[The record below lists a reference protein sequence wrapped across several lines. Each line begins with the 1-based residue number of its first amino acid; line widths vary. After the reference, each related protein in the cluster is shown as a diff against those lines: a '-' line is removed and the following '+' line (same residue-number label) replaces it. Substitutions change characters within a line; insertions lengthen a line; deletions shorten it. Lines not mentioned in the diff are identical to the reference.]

1 MRPVHASD
9 ILGPVRGGEARLS
22 PGVLVSLGL
31 VTASPTS
38 VNFHVVLDADFFFSL
53 CMILQDGLSA
63 SRNIITTLVDSGI
76 SEKLQV
82 TIFI

>member
-1 MRPVHASD
+1 MSD
-9 ILGPVRGGEARLS
+9 ILGPVRRGKASLS

-38 VNFHVVLDADFFFSL
+38 VNFHVVLDADFFFFSL

-63 SRNIITTLVDSGI
+63 SRNIITALVDSGI